1 MSRVAVKMDE
11 TIPVTGVDE
20 LDKHLDELIED
31 LTIPS
36 NIKLFDD
43 VTLQL
48 TRKLSIYKFFIWSR
62 SEN

>member
-20 LDKHLDELIED
+20 LDKHLDELIAD
-31 LTIPS
+31 PTIPS
-36 NIKLFDD
+36 NTKLFDD

-48 TRKLSIYKFFIWSR
+48 TRKSLTYNVFT
-62 SEN
+62 